1 MRDYAEK
8 FSTPTV
14 WLHWIIAIGMI
25 AMLAFGLYIEEQP
38 RSPDKGQ
45 LLGLH
50 KSFGL
55 IIFVIAVTRISWRY
69 KNKFPKPLSLM
80 PRWQKKLAKVTHW
93 VLIIGTVLMPVSGI
107 IMTVGVGHS
116 VAFFGLELISG
127 SGEKTESLAQLG
139 HIMHGLGSKL
149 IILFVVLH
157 VVGAVKHQFIDKDG
171 TISRMLGKH
180 IK

>member
-8 FSTPTV
+8 FSMPTV

-25 AMLAFGLYIEEQP
+25 SMLAFGLYIEDQP

-45 LLGLH
+45 LIGLH

-80 PRWQKKLAKVTHW
+80 PPRQRKLVKFTHW
-93 VLIIGTVLMPVSGI
+93 VLIVGTVLMPISGI
-107 IMTVGVGHS
+107 LMSVGGGHS
-116 VAFFGLELISG
+116 VGLFGLELVSG
-127 SGEKTESLAQLG
+127 SGVKTEFMEELG
-139 HIMHGLGSKL
+139 HIIHSLGSKIL
-149 IILFVVLH
+149 IFFILLH
-157 VVGAVKHQFIDKDG
+157 IAGAVKHQFFDKDG